1 MEKKKKTKPKHT
13 NPQILETLRVLSMP
27 FSYWCILQLS
37 PVCVLYF
44 GNSGNVNQLV
54 SPGWFC
60 RVTEWLGEL
69 KAISVPPLPCLAF
82 LQISVGAL
90 CELSPQKPRCY

>member
-1 MEKKKKTKPKHT
+1 M
-13 NPQILETLRVLSMP
+13 L
-27 FSYWCILQLS
+27 FSYWRILHLS
-37 PVCVLYF
+37 PVCVLYV

-60 RVTEWLGEL
+60 RVTKWLGEL
-69 KAISVPPLPCLAF
+69 EAISVPPLQRLAF
-82 LQISVGAL
+82 LQISVGVL